1 MGVLITGHLQCILIE
16 EKLMLVPDSYVL
28 LDARSK
34 MFD

>member
-1 MGVLITGHLQCILIE
+1 MGLLVTGHPQCILVE